1 MWRPPSGKQQ
11 FRRAE
16 FLARHTNIV
25 ANPTLQVKLRG
36 SSALADHGYS
46 LAVRHRLSYLL
57 LVGTR
62 KSATIGR
69 DLRMI
74 LTGLRRKISFPASS
88 FSGSADTWPPVVRKT
103 GDTDIESRDD
113 RP

>member
-11 FRRAE
+11 FRCAE

-25 ANPTLQVKLRG
+25 ANLRLQVKLRG
-36 SSALADHGYS
+36 SGALADHGYS

-69 DLRMI
+69 DVRTI
-74 LTGLRRKISFPASS
+74 LGGLKRKISFPASK

-103 GDTDIESRDD
+103 GDAEIERRGD
-113 RP
+113 